1 MIKQKLNCP
10 KMNTL
15 PKDELSG
22 DTKAHINGLVV
33 TTSATQLIQ
42 IKNVQ
47 AELYPGIFCFTFA
60 SGKRYLRY

>member
-1 MIKQKLNCP
+1 MIKQKLYCP

-22 DTKAHINGLVV
+22 DTKVNIKTDGVSV
-33 TTSATQLIQ
+33 IKLIQ

-47 AELYPGIFCFTFA
+47 AELYPDIFCFTFA
-60 SGKRYLRY
+60 AGKRKLRY